1 MKDFNIAKY
10 LKENNLGPHG
20 ILGNY
25 VDLQPLKEDKDE
37 DDKGSFLPS
46 PEEFQD
52 YLDSLKEKED
62 YGNNKPVDEV
72 PYVGADEKLDG
83 FGDEFDQVDPVS
95 EAEDE
100 EENPWMEDVDATEAY
115 KIGNWTCE
123 YDHPGVLVWSYKNVP
138 YSKLAV
144 YATPNWENEGTT
156 PIQID
161 IDEETQDNMT
171 LKQSEFADFN
181 EYATAMKPYLDRI
194 EDLESNWGSLAE
206 PENEEVTVSSSGVE
220 MEEAVDGEDYSEEQG
235 QFDTMMDLSHEY
247 LGDPRVSKIIR
258 TSIKNLRDHG
268 FSDQDIVDFL
278 ATEF

>member
-25 VDLQPLKEDKDE
+25 VDLQPLKEE
-37 DDKGSFLPS
+37 
-46 PEEFQD
+46 
-52 YLDSLKEKED
+52 ED

-100 EENPWMEDVDATEAY
+100 EENPWMYDVNGTEAY
-115 KIGNWTCE
+115 KEGNWKCKWQ
-123 YDHPGVLVWSYKNVP
+123 HPGILVWSYGNVP
-138 YSKLAV
+138 LDKLAV
-144 YATPNWENEGTT
+144 IATPNWYDDGTT
-156 PIQID
+156 PIQIN
-161 IDEETQDNMT
+161 IDEEGQDQMT

-194 EDLESNWGSLAE
+194 EDLESNWGTLA
-206 PENEEVTVSSSGVE
+206 PGDNQVSE
-220 MEEAVDGEDYSEEQG
+220 IEDEDYSEEQG

-268 FSDQDIVDFL
+268 FSDQDIIDFL

>member
-25 VDLQPLKEDKDE
+25 VDLQPLKEE
-37 DDKGSFLPS
+37 D
-46 PEEFQD
+46 
-52 YLDSLKEKED
+52 D

-95 EAEDE
+95 EVDDG
-100 EENPWMEDVDATEAY
+100 EENAWMEDVDATEAY

-123 YDHPGVLVWSYKNVP
+123 YDHPGVLVWSYKNLP

-144 YATPNWENEGTT
+144 YATPNWDGNGTT

-194 EDLESNWGSLAE
+194 EDLESNWGTLA
-206 PENEEVTVSSSGVE
+206 PGDNQVSE
-220 MEEAVDGEDYSEEQG
+220 IEDEDYSEEQG